1 MTQDTHIS
9 EAITK
14 KIDHNKD
21 IRKNEL
27 ERKSK
32 RKEKLMFRKE
42 PHYLQY
48 REFAFADSASVSE
61 LEVLGRVSTRI
72 DVKEGS
78 VLMREGAFGNEVL
91 LLVKGQ
97 LLIER
102 DGELIA
108 SASPGAVVGER
119 AVILNEPRGATV
131 RVAKD
136 STILAMTRSEFNT
149 LLAECPSIARNIL
162 EEALSRAAS

>member
-1 MTQDTHIS
+1 MTFIYS
-9 EAITK
+9 EINKAKGK
-14 KIDHNKD
+14 K
-21 IRKNEL
+21 
-27 ERKSK
+27 
-32 RKEKLMFRKE
+32 MFKKE
-42 PHYLQY
+42 PHYFQY
-48 REFAFADSASVSE
+48 RDFEFANGANVAE
-61 LEVLGRVSTRI
+61 LEVLSRLSTRI

-108 SASPGAVVGER
+108 SVAPGAVVGER

-131 RVAKD
+131 RVEKD

-149 LLAECPSIARNIL
+149 LLAECPSIARNVL
-162 EEALSRAAS
+162 EEALSRAVS

>member
-9 EAITK
+9 KAIPK
-14 KIDHNKD
+14 KIGHNKEVRNID
-21 IRKNEL
+21 C
-27 ERKSK
+27 ERK
-32 RKEKLMFRKE
+32 RKEKQMFKKE

-61 LEVLGRVSTRI
+61 LEVLSRLSTRI

-91 LLVKGQ
+91 LLVQGQ

-108 SASPGAVVGER
+108 SAAPGAVVGER

-149 LLAECPSIARNIL
+149 LLAEGPSIARNIL

>member
-1 MTQDTHIS
+1 
-9 EAITK
+9 
-14 KIDHNKD
+14 
-21 IRKNEL
+21 
-27 ERKSK
+27 
-32 RKEKLMFRKE
+32 MFKKE

-61 LEVLGRVSTRI
+61 LEVLSRLSTRI

-91 LLVKGQ
+91 LLVQGQ
-97 LLIER
+97 LLVER

-108 SASPGAVVGER
+108 SAAPGAVVGER
-119 AVILNEPRGATV
+119 AVILNE

>member
-1 MTQDTHIS
+1 MS
-9 EAITK
+9 
-14 KIDHNKD
+14 NKEPEH
-21 IRKNEL
+21 RGNK
-27 ERKSK
+27 
-32 RKEKLMFRKE
+32 MFKKE

-48 REFAFADSASVSE
+48 RDFAFAESASTDE
-61 LEVLGRVSTRI
+61 LEILSRLSTRI

-149 LLAECPSIARNIL
+149 LLAECPTIARNIL

>member
-9 EAITK
+9 KAIPK
-14 KIDHNKD
+14 KVGHNKEVRNID
-21 IRKNEL
+21 C
-27 ERKSK
+27 ERK
-32 RKEKLMFRKE
+32 RKEKQIFKKE

-61 LEVLGRVSTRI
+61 LEVLSRLSTRI

-91 LLVKGQ
+91 LLVQGQ
-97 LLIER
+97 LLVER

-108 SASPGAVVGER
+108 SAAPGAVVGER

>member
-1 MTQDTHIS
+1 
-9 EAITK
+9 
-14 KIDHNKD
+14 
-21 IRKNEL
+21 
-27 ERKSK
+27 
-32 RKEKLMFRKE
+32 MFKKE

-48 REFAFADSASVSE
+48 REFAFADGANVSE
-61 LEVLGRVSTRI
+61 LEVLSRLSTRI

-97 LLIER
+97 LLVER